1 MCFLA
6 HEAGL
11 LPIRCFVAPAYEER
25 HRRSDGTGKTGRNG
39 CFGDVRALLT
49 FGRPMSATTLAN
61 SFSQDTD
68 ATAIIIPGKQ
78 PLIVTYTQLSAE
90 VLSFQ
95 KKLAKLGVT
104 AQSAVSIALP
114 NSYEFIVAFLAA
126 AWQRGIAAPLNS
138 AYKQEEFEFYIDDL
152 KSAVALV
159 PKDSFA
165 KDGAA
170 VRAAR
175 KYNAAVAECYW
186 NGKEVVLDVKDEGKL
201 KGKGNQTV
209 EQAQPEDVALVLHT
223 SGTTGRPKAVPLT
236 HRNLTRT
243 MKNIQTTYKLTPAD
257 RTMLVMPLFHV
268 HGLLAGFL
276 APLLSGG
283 SVIVPP
289 KFSASEFWAD
299 FITHKANWYTAVP
312 TIHQILLKN
321 PPPTTKPNIRFIRSC
336 SSPLSPTTFHQLE
349 EQYNAPVLEAYAM
362 TEAAHQMT
370 SNPLP
375 PGKRQPGSVG
385 IGQGV
390 EIRILD
396 LAGEELP
403 TGSEGE
409 ICIRGENVTKGYL
422 NNEKANQESFT
433 KDGFFRTGDQ
443 GKKDQDGYLFIT
455 GRIKELINKGGEKIS
470 PIELDNVLARHPA
483 VSEAVSFAIPDEMY
497 GQDIGV
503 AIVLKPDEKLDAS
516 ELKKWVADKLA
527 KFKVP
532 KQVYFTEVMPKTA
545 TGKIQRRIVADTMLK
560 QPKSKL

>member
-1 MCFLA
+1 
-6 HEAGL
+6 
-11 LPIRCFVAPAYEER
+11 
-25 HRRSDGTGKTGRNG
+25 
-39 CFGDVRALLT
+39 
-49 FGRPMSATTLAN
+49 MSAATLAN
-61 SFSQDTD
+61 SFSTGNTT
-68 ATAIIIPGKQ
+68 TAIIVPGKQ
-78 PLIVTYTQLSAE
+78 PLTITYKQLTAE
-90 VLSFQ
+90 ISSFQ

-104 AQSAVSIALP
+104 PQAAVSIALP
-114 NSYEFIVAFLAA
+114 NTYEFIIAFLAA
-126 AWQRGIAAPLNS
+126 SWQRGIAAPLNS

-152 KSAVALV
+152 SSAVALV
-159 PKDSFA
+159 PKDSFQ
-165 KDGAA
+165 KDGPA

-175 KYNAAVAECYW
+175 KYNAAIAECYW
-186 NGKEVVLDVKDEGKL
+186 NGSEVVLDVKDEGKL
-201 KGKGNQTV
+201 KGKGNQKV
-209 EQAQPEDVALVLHT
+209 EQAQPDDVALVLHT

-236 HRNLTRT
+236 HRNLTTT
-243 MKNIQTTYKLTPAD
+243 MKNIQATYKLTPAD

-276 APLLSGG
+276 APLMSGG

-289 KFSASEFWAD
+289 KFSASEFWTD

-336 SSPLSPTTFHQLE
+336 SSPLSPTTFHALE
-349 EQYNAPVLEAYAM
+349 ETYNAPVLEAYAM
-362 TEAAHQMT
+362 TEASHQMT

-390 EIRILD
+390 EVRILD
-396 LAGEELP
+396 GEGKEVP
-403 TGSEGE
+403 IGSEGE
-409 ICIRGENVTKGYL
+409 ISIRGENVTKGYL
-422 NNEKANQESFT
+422 NNEKANKESFT
-433 KDGFFRTGDQ
+433 KEGFFRTGDQ
-443 GKKDQDGYLFIT
+443 GKMDKDRYVFIT

-497 GQDIGV
+497 GQDVGV
-503 AIVLKPDEKLDAS
+503 AIVLKPDQKLTAS
-516 ELKKWVADKLA
+516 ELKQWVADKVA

-532 KQVYFTEVMPKTA
+532 KQVYFSDVMPKTA

-560 QPKSKL
+560 QPKAKL